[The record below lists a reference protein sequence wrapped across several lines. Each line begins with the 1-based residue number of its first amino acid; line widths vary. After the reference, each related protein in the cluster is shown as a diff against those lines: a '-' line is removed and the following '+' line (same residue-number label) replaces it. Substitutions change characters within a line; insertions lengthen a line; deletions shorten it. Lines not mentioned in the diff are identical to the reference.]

1 MTEPEELYAQIRK
14 EKTEEALS
22 TGYCWIITADSIP
35 RGKLSWEE
43 VVMVSSRVQEEK
55 PSRIP
60 AIRFLNFLTGTEK
73 TMEEVLQEVNL

>member
-1 MTEPEELYAQIRK
+1 MKPEELYADIRK
-14 EKTEEALS
+14 ENTEEALT
-22 TGYCWIITADSIP
+22 TGHCWIILTDSIP

-43 VVMVSSRVQEEK
+43 VLMVSRRVQEEK

-60 AIRFLNFLTGTEK
+60 AIRFLNFVTGTQK